1 MRIGRTVVASAVFLA
16 ILWLP
21 GCSDS
26 ERVLNP
32 PTGAEP
38 CSPPEPAPGDDP
50 DRFAD
55 CDNGTVTDTDT
66 GLIWLKDA
74 NCFDL
79 LNFAA
84 ATNAAADLE
93 DGDCGLTD
101 GSSARE
107 WRLPTKEEWE
117 MIVKTTGCTVG
128 SPHLPDTE
136 GGGCWSEDD
145 PFSEVRPSA
154 YWSSTEGSSS
164 NYTWIVYLHD
174 AYFITDFKTDVHYVW
189 PVRGP

>member
-1 MRIGRTVVASAVFLA
+1 MRIGRPVVQMAVLLT

-21 GCSDS
+21 ACSDN

-32 PTGAEP
+32 PTGAAG
-38 CSPPEPAPGDDP
+38 CGDESG
-50 DRFAD
+50 DRFVD
-55 CDNGTVTDTDT
+55 CTDGTVTDNTA

-79 LNFAA
+79 RDFAGASTAA
-84 ATNAAADLE
+84 AGLE
-93 DGDCGLTD
+93 DGECGLLD
-101 GSSARE
+101 GSSAGE
-107 WRLPTKEEWE
+107 WRLATKEEWE
-117 MIVKTTGCTVG
+117 AIVKTTGCEAG

-136 GGGCWSEDD
+136 GSGCWSEGD

-174 AYFITDFKTDVHYVW
+174 AYFIPDFKTDLHYVW

>member
-1 MRIGRTVVASAVFLA
+1 MVSAVLLA

-32 PTGAEP
+32 PTGAEA
-38 CSPPEPAPGDDP
+38 CSPPEPDPGEDP
-50 DRFAD
+50 DRLAD

-79 LNFAA
+79 RDFVGASTAA
-84 ATNAAADLE
+84 AGLE
-93 DGDCGLTD
+93 DGECGLLD
-101 GSSARE
+101 GSSAGE
-107 WRLPTKEEWE
+107 WRLPTKEDWE
-117 MIVKTTGCTVG
+117 AIVRTTGCTVG

-136 GGGCWSEDD
+136 GSGCWSEGD

-154 YWSSTEGSSS
+154 YWSSTEGSLS
-164 NYTWIVYLHD
+164 NYIWIVYLHD
-174 AYFITDFKTDVHYVW
+174 AYFIPDFKTDLHYVW